1 MSIEQREQWNKRA
14 KEFQSKFLK
23 GENEYNKKL
32 FNFWIE
38 NGMIEEGIRTL
49 DIGCGVGRHGVLL
62 GNFGC
67 EVSLVDISD
76 EMLRYAG
83 ENMKKAETPLP
94 FHLYRCNF
102 AEVTGEEDFFKK
114 GFNFSLAS
122 MSPAISDYESV
133 KKMSDMTQGC
143 CFVTRFVHWDQPLK
157 EEIISKFGLKFPE
170 NELRHGGRLED
181 ITDAVK
187 DLGYEL
193 NIEYTDYN
201 WSDEK
206 SPETLVE
213 DIFKRNFPEFSEEE
227 RSELKKRALEI
238 AKDIEKER
246 GTLHDEVLSKVVW
259 LYWKTV

>member
-1 MSIEQREQWNKRA
+1 MKA
-14 KEFQSKFLK
+14 LK
-23 GENEYNKKL
+23 DERYDPRLL
-32 FNFWIE
+32 FCNPI
-38 NGMIEEGIRTL
+38 
-49 DIGCGVGRHGVLL
+49 CPL
-62 GNFGC
+62 G
-67 EVSLVDISD
+67 S
-76 EMLRYAG
+76 A
-83 ENMKKAETPLP
+83 
-94 FHLYRCNF
+94 
-102 AEVTGEEDFFKK
+102 
-114 GFNFSLAS
+114 
-122 MSPAISDYESV
+122 
-133 KKMSDMTQGC
+133 
-143 CFVTRFVHWDQPLK
+143 LK

-213 DIFKRNFPEFSEEE
+213 DIFKRNFPEFSEEK
-227 RSELKKRALEI
+227 RSELKKKALEI